1 MGKYLK
7 GFTIIAKIIKISIT
21 ILLNKT
27 KDFSVPWVFK
37 LDSYKYLIP
46 YI

>member
-1 MGKYLK
+1 MRRYLK
-7 GFTIIAKIIKISIT
+7 DFTTIAKIIGVSTT

-27 KDFSVPWVFK
+27 KNFLVSRVFK

>member
-1 MGKYLK
+1 MGRCLK
-7 GFTIIAKIIKISIT
+7 GSATIAKIIGISIT
-21 ILLNKT
+21 ILLNRT
-27 KDFSVPWVFK
+27 KNFLVSWVFE